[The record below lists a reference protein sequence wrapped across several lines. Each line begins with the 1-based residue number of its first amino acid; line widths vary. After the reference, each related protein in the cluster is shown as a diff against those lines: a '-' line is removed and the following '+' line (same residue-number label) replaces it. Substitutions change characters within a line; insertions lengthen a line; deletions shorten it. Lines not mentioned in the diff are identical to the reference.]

1 MGSPVAPVLANIWM
15 EHFETNIDLQP
26 WAVKLWKRYVD
37 DVFCIMKG
45 GKQEVE
51 QLLQRNVSTGNI
63 RDDKTTTTVVNL
75 SSATLDDATV
85 SVLEKG
91 LNFAITPKRIPY
103 ETVICGVEEAITR
116 NKVPSCDAEAL
127 RQDVAVILRR
137 AKLPKSN
144 TTTEERIAL
153 RNLKNNED
161 ILVLKADKGN
171 ATVVMDTAAYD
182 GKIRHLLD
190 DDLVYKP
197 VSYNPTARV
206 TRRIRAVIRDCREI
220 FEEDVFNRL
229 YKPKIV
235 LPPKLYGLPKV
246 HKTNVPLRPIV
257 SQISSPTYDLA
268 KHVGSVL
275 QPLVGG
281 TSSFVKDS
289 RHFID
294 ILKEVTLEPDEIMV
308 SFDVESLFTNVPVKE
323 CLEVV
328 RRKLSDSGMS
338 ETIMVLLRNCLE
350 GSYFLYRGKHYL
362 QIDGVAMGSPVA
374 PVLANIWMEHIEASV
389 DLQPWAVKLWKRYV
403 DDVFCIMKGGKQ
415 EVEQLLQYLNS
426 IHPRTKFTY
435 ELESQRSLP
444 FLDVKVIGRV
454 DGTLTHTVYRK
465 PTHTDR
471 YLNALSHHHPRHLQ
485 SVVSSLVNRA
495 YDLCDPEYLKDEL
508 SHIQEVLRR
517 NGVNQNTVPKSAE
530 ELPTQKRQQTQF
542 AEPETGYKYID
553 AITGLRTGRPPEA
566 PASP

>member
-1 MGSPVAPVLANIWM
+1 MDTEIAT
-15 EHFETNIDLQP
+15 ETRKATARQLEMQLKTTAQDLHESR
-26 WAVKLWKRYVD
+26 ALS
-37 DVFCIMKG
+37 
-45 GKQEVE
+45 KQLLEEREESEVE
-51 QLLQRNVSTGNI
+51 LQKVINKNSELRRELADNDVQLTDARGEVDRLQGTIDTFNQCASTHEVALA
-63 RDDKTTTTVVNL
+63 R
-75 SSATLDDATV
+75 
-85 SVLEKG
+85 
-91 LNFAITPKRIPY
+91 ITQ
-103 ETVICGVEEAITR
+103 
-116 NKVPSCDAEAL
+116 
-127 RQDVAVILRR
+127 QDVAVILRR

-206 TRRIRAVIRDCREI
+206 TRRIRAIIRDCREI

-362 QIDGVAMGSPVA
+362 QIDGVAMVVLWHRFWQTSGWSISRPV
-374 PVLANIWMEHIEASV
+374 
-389 DLQPWAVKLWKRYV
+389 
-403 DDVFCIMKGGKQ
+403 
-415 EVEQLLQYLNS
+415 
-426 IHPRTKFTY
+426 
-435 ELESQRSLP
+435 
-444 FLDVKVIGRV
+444 
-454 DGTLTHTVYRK
+454 
-465 PTHTDR
+465 
-471 YLNALSHHHPRHLQ
+471 
-485 SVVSSLVNRA
+485 
-495 YDLCDPEYLKDEL
+495 
-508 SHIQEVLRR
+508 
-517 NGVNQNTVPKSAE
+517 
-530 ELPTQKRQQTQF
+530 
-542 AEPETGYKYID
+542 
-553 AITGLRTGRPPEA
+553 
-566 PASP
+566 